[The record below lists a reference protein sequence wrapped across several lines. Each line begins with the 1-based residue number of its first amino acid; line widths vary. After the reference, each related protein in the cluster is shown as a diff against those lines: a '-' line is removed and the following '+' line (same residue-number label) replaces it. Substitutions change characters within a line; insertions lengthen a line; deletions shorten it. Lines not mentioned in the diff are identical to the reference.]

1 MGADDGGDPFKDD
14 ATALNAPPY
23 GDAGTA
29 FAGVVELAD
38 TLDLGSSGASRGG
51 SNPSARTTGDR
62 RRTEFQEHGVA
73 MQVTELA
80 AEGLKRAF
88 TVVVPAADIAAARD
102 QRLVSLAKEIRM
114 PGFRP
119 GKIPMGV
126 VKQRYGSAIMGEVL
140 EEQVQS
146 VTKTVIDERGLRP
159 AMQPKIELVNFSE
172 GADLEFK
179 IELEQLPEI
188 PLPDFSAISLE
199 KPVAKVG
206 DEDVTKALEGI
217 ASRNRAMEDVAESRP
232 AAQGDV
238 VVADFEGRLVG
249 GQNLLPQIDPA
260 EEGLPDGWQGA
271 IGVQIAPVGRGS
283 DARGGWVD
291 LRLSGTLN
299 GAGAI
304 ALGPVVG
311 AEKNQ
316 RYGLT
321 AAVSVQDGTL
331 PDGAKLTLDLS
342 ERVDSGAHRQSNV
355 AELQADSTPVTVT
368 VTVQSEETKGLRPFI
383 RLQADAKLDL
393 TLRVQGLTLA
403 AADGLSEP
411 FPGGTGTDMPVE
423 IGGSGFIPGFAE
435 GLEGIHVGETRHVDV
450 TFPAE
455 YGAAE
460 LAGKPARFKL
470 TAKKLQ
476 KPVDAALDDEFAK
489 KLGLASL
496 DELKQR
502 ITETLQGEYDQLSR
516 LNVKRKLLDAL
527 SAQASFEV
535 PPSMVEAEFAQIWQ
549 RVEADLKAGRLDEED
564 KGKDEETLKADYKAI
579 AERRIRLGLLL
590 SEIGRS
596 NNIQVT
602 NEELSRAMRTEAQRY
617 PGQERQV
624 LEFFQKN
631 PQAIENLRAP
641 IFEEK
646 VVDFMLELAQVTEK
660 EVPAG
665 QLSAD
670 PVA

>member
-1 MGADDGGDPFKDD
+1 M
-14 ATALNAPPY
+14 
-23 GDAGTA
+23 
-29 FAGVVELAD
+29 
-38 TLDLGSSGASRGG
+38 
-51 SNPSARTTGDR
+51 
-62 RRTEFQEHGVA
+62 A

-88 TVVVPAADIAAARD
+88 SVVVPAADIAAARD
-102 QRLVSLAKEIRM
+102 QRLASLAKDLRI

-119 GKIPMGV
+119 GKVPLGV

-146 VTKTVIDERGLRP
+146 ATKSVVEERGLRP
-159 AMQPKIELVNFSE
+159 AMQPKVELVNFAD
-172 GADLEFK
+172 GGDLEFK

-188 PLPDFSAISLE
+188 PLPDFSGIELE

-206 DEDVTKALEGI
+206 DEEVTKALEGI
-217 ASRNRAMEDVAESRP
+217 ASRNRAMEDVSEDRP

-238 VVADFEGRLVG
+238 VVTDFVGRLVG
-249 GQNLLPQIDPA
+249 GENLLPVPEPKDGGVPEGWLLAGGLRAAGSTAGQDERGAYIDVKLEGEVGANAALGIGPA
-260 EEGLPDGWQGA
+260 VPAQQGEALTLEATAAVVEGALPDGM
-271 IGVQIAPVGRGS
+271 
-283 DARGGWVD
+283 
-291 LRLSGTLN
+291 
-299 GAGAI
+299 
-304 ALGPVVG
+304 
-311 AEKNQ
+311 
-316 RYGLT
+316 
-321 AAVSVQDGTL
+321 AV
-331 PDGAKLTLDLS
+331 KLDLS
-342 ERVDSGAHRQSNV
+342 ERNAEGGFLHSTVENLALAGDAPASATV
-355 AELQADSTPVTVT
+355 ALTVREGDK
-368 VTVQSEETKGLRPFI
+368 VKGVRPFL
-383 RLQADAKLDL
+383 RFQGGSAGSFSV
-393 TLRVQGLTLA
+393 TLRLWAPKLSRG
-403 AADGLSEP
+403 GLSEP
-411 FPGGTGTDMPVE
+411 FPGGSGTDMPVE

-435 GLEGIHVGETRHVDV
+435 GLEGIRVGETRHVDV

-455 YGAAE
+455 YGAAD
-460 LAGKPARFKL
+460 LAGKPARFEL

-489 KLGLASL
+489 KLGLGGI

-549 RVEADLKAGRLDEED
+549 RVEADLKAGRLDDED
-564 KGKDEETLKADYKAI
+564 KGKDEETLKSDYRAI

-590 SEIGRS
+590 SEIGRT
-596 NNIQVT
+596 NNIQVS
-602 NEELSRAMRTEAQRY
+602 NEELSRAMRAEAQRY

-646 VVDFMLELAQVTEK
+646 VVDFMLELAKVTEK
-660 EVPAG
+660 EVPAAE
-665 QLSAD
+665 LSAE
-670 PVA
+670 PAA

>member
-1 MGADDGGDPFKDD
+1 
-14 ATALNAPPY
+14 
-23 GDAGTA
+23 
-29 FAGVVELAD
+29 
-38 TLDLGSSGASRGG
+38 
-51 SNPSARTTGDR
+51 
-62 RRTEFQEHGVA
+62 

-102 QRLVSLAKEIRM
+102 QRLASLAKDIRL

-119 GKIPMGV
+119 GKVPMGV

-146 VTKTVIDERGLRP
+146 ATKNVVDERGLRP
-159 AMQPKIELVNFSE
+159 AMQPKIELVNFSD

-188 PLPDFSAISLE
+188 PLPDFSAIELE

-217 ASRNRAMEDVAESRP
+217 AARNRSMEDVAEDRP

-238 VVADFEGRLVG
+238 VVTDFVGRLV
-249 GQNLLPQIDPA
+249 
-260 EEGLPDGWQGA
+260 EGET
-271 IGVQIAPVGRGS
+271 VG
-283 DARGGWVD
+283 
-291 LRLSGTLN
+291 
-299 GAGAI
+299 
-304 ALGPVVG
+304 
-311 AEKNQ
+311 
-316 RYGLT
+316 
-321 AAVSVQDGTL
+321 
-331 PDGAKLTLDLS
+331 
-342 ERVDSGAHRQSNV
+342 
-355 AELQADSTPVTVT
+355 
-368 VTVQSEETKGLRPFI
+368 
-383 RLQADAKLDL
+383 
-393 TLRVQGLTLA
+393 
-403 AADGLSEP
+403 EP
-411 FPGGTGTDMPVE
+411 FPGGTGNDMPVE

-435 GLEGIHVGETRHVDV
+435 GLDGIKVGETRHVDV

-460 LAGKPARFKL
+460 LAGKPARFEL

-476 KPVDAALDDEFAK
+476 KPVNAALDDDFAK
-489 KLGLASL
+489 KLGLESL
-496 DELKQR
+496 DELKKR
-502 ITETLQGEYDQLSR
+502 VTETLQGEYDQLSR

-535 PPSMVEAEFAQIWQ
+535 PPSMVDAEFAQIWQ
-549 RVEADLKAGRLDEED
+549 RVEADLKAGRLDDED
-564 KGKDEETLKADYKAI
+564 KDKDEETLKSEYRAI

-590 SEIGRS
+590 SEIGRT
-596 NNIQVT
+596 NNIQVS

-646 VVDFMLELAQVTEK
+646 VVDFMLELAKVTEK

-665 QLSAD
+665 ELSAD
-670 PVA
+670 PAA

>member
-1 MGADDGGDPFKDD
+1 M
-14 ATALNAPPY
+14 
-23 GDAGTA
+23 
-29 FAGVVELAD
+29 
-38 TLDLGSSGASRGG
+38 
-51 SNPSARTTGDR
+51 
-62 RRTEFQEHGVA
+62 A

-232 AAQGDV
+232 AGQGDV
-238 VVADFEGRLVG
+238 VVADFEGRLV
-249 GQNLLPQIDPA
+249 
-260 EEGLPDGWQGA
+260 EGE
-271 IGVQIAPVGRGS
+271 
-283 DARGGWVD
+283 
-291 LRLSGTLN
+291 
-299 GAGAI
+299 AG
-304 ALGPVVG
+304 
-311 AEKNQ
+311 
-316 RYGLT
+316 
-321 AAVSVQDGTL
+321 D
-331 PDGAKLTLDLS
+331 
-342 ERVDSGAHRQSNV
+342 
-355 AELQADSTPVTVT
+355 
-368 VTVQSEETKGLRPFI
+368 
-383 RLQADAKLDL
+383 
-393 TLRVQGLTLA
+393 
-403 AADGLSEP
+403 LSEP

-435 GLEGIHVGETRHVDV
+435 GLEGIQVGETRHVDV

-535 PPSMVEAEFAQIWQ
+535 PPSMVEAEFSQIWQ

-564 KGKDEETLKADYKAI
+564 KGKDEETLKSDYRAI

-665 QLSAD
+665 ELSAD

>member
-1 MGADDGGDPFKDD
+1 
-14 ATALNAPPY
+14 
-23 GDAGTA
+23 
-29 FAGVVELAD
+29 
-38 TLDLGSSGASRGG
+38 
-51 SNPSARTTGDR
+51 
-62 RRTEFQEHGVA
+62 

-102 QRLVSLAKEIRM
+102 QRLASLAKDMRI

-119 GKIPMGV
+119 GKVPMGV
-126 VKQRYGSAIMGEVL
+126 VKQRYGSAVMGEVL

-146 VTKTVIDERGLRP
+146 ATRSVVEERGLRP
-159 AMQPKIELVNFSE
+159 AMQPKVELVNFAD
-172 GADLEFK
+172 GGDLEFK

-188 PLPDFSAISLE
+188 PLPDFSGIALE

-206 DEDVTKALEGI
+206 DEEVTKALEGI
-217 ASRNRAMEDVAESRP
+217 ASRNRAMEDVSEDRP

-238 VVADFEGRLVG
+238 VVTDFIGRLVG
-249 GQNLLPQIDPA
+249 GENLLPAPA
-260 EEGLPDGWQGA
+260 AKENALPEGWRVYTQGE
-271 IGVQIAPVGRGS
+271 GS
-283 DARGGWVD
+283 QANATVAGEGQDENGAWID
-291 LRLSGTLN
+291 LRVQGSIAAKGGLS
-299 GAGAI
+299 I
-304 ALGPVVG
+304 ALASEGQVSAKSG
-311 AEKNQ
+311 DDFALSL
-316 RYGLT
+316 R
-321 AAVSVQDGTL
+321 AAVSQGAL
-331 PDGAKLTLDLS
+331 PAGVTALADLS
-342 ERVDSGAHRQSNV
+342 ERQNGAVAEPHTAEFALGEQPAEVQVTAAVGSDKVDSV
-355 AELQADSTPVTVT
+355 
-368 VTVQSEETKGLRPFI
+368 RPFL
-383 RLQADAKLDL
+383 RLRFAEAGALDL
-393 TLRVQGLTLA
+393 TFRIWAPKLSRG
-403 AADGLSEP
+403 GLSEP
-411 FPGGTGTDMPVE
+411 FPGGSGTDMPVE
-423 IGGSGFIPGFAE
+423 LGGAGFIPGFAE
-435 GLEGIHVGETRHVDV
+435 GLEGIKVGETRHVDV

-460 LAGKPARFKL
+460 LAGKPARFEL

-489 KLGLASL
+489 KLGLESL
-496 DELKQR
+496 DELKKR

-564 KGKDEETLKADYKAI
+564 KGKDEETLKSDYRAI

-590 SEIGRS
+590 SEIGRT

-602 NEELSRAMRTEAQRY
+602 NEELSRAMRAEAQRY

-646 VVDFMLELAQVTEK
+646 VVDFMLELAKVTEK
-660 EVPAG
+660 EVPAAE
-665 QLSAD
+665 LSAE
-670 PVA
+670 PAA

>member
-1 MGADDGGDPFKDD
+1 M
-14 ATALNAPPY
+14 
-23 GDAGTA
+23 
-29 FAGVVELAD
+29 
-38 TLDLGSSGASRGG
+38 
-51 SNPSARTTGDR
+51 
-62 RRTEFQEHGVA
+62 A

-119 GKIPMGV
+119 GKVPMGV

-146 VTKTVIDERGLRP
+146 ATKTVVDERGLRP

-217 ASRNRAMEDVAESRP
+217 ASRNRAMEDVTESRP

-238 VVADFEGRLVG
+238 VVTDFEGRLVSG
-249 GQNLLPQIDPA
+249 DNLLPGLDAKDGALP
-260 EEGLPDGWQGA
+260 EGWMLAGSLRAAGSTAGQDERGA
-271 IGVQIAPVGRGS
+271 YVDVKLEGDVG
-283 DARGGWVD
+283 ANA
-291 LRLSGTLN
+291 TL
-299 GAGAI
+299 
-304 ALGPVVG
+304 ALGIGPLVPVQEG
-311 AEKNQ
+311 EALTLEA
-316 RYGLT
+316 T
-321 AAVSVQDGTL
+321 AAVVEGAL
-331 PDGAKLTLDLS
+331 PEGMTAKLDLS
-342 ERVDSGAHRQSNV
+342 ERNAEGGFLHSTTETLALAGEKAVSATV
-355 AELQADSTPVTVT
+355 ALTVREGGT
-368 VTVQSEETKGLRPFI
+368 TKSVRPFL
-383 RLQADAKLDL
+383 RFQGGGAGSLGV
-393 TLRVQGLTLA
+393 TLRIWAPRLSRG
-403 AADGLSEP
+403 GLSEP

-423 IGGSGFIPGFAE
+423 IGGAGFIPGFAE
-435 GLEGIHVGETRHVDV
+435 GLEGIQVGETRHVDV

-535 PPSMVEAEFAQIWQ
+535 PASMVEAEFAQIWQ

-646 VVDFMLELAQVTEK
+646 VVDFMLELAQVSEK

-665 QLSAD
+665 ELSAD
-670 PVA
+670 PAA